1 MSRSLWRST
10 FIVSAMT
17 MLSRILGLV
26 RDMVLLNVFGAG
38 GVMDAFLV
46 AFKIP
51 NFLRRLFAEGAFS
64 QAFVPVLS
72 EYKTTKT
79 HEEVQILISRASG
92 SLMLILGVLTT
103 FSVVAAPL
111 VIYIFA
117 PGFHGQEAKFQ
128 LAVELLR
135 LTFPYLF
142 LISMTAF
149 AGSVLNS
156 YGSFATASFAPV
168 LLNVTMIAAA
178 WWLAPVMQNA
188 FHSQPIMALGWGVM
202 AAGFIQLAIQIPELW
217 NKKLL
222 IPPKVDFK
230 HEGVRRILKLM
241 LPALFGVSVVQINLL
256 LDTVLASFMHE
267 GSVSWLYTAER
278 MTELPLGLIGIAIA
292 TVILPSLSAIH
303 AEKDHDKFKTM
314 LDWATQVIVLV
325 GVPASLAMMILAEPM
340 IQALFQHGHFGYNDV
355 GMTVWALR
363 GLSGGILAFMLI
375 KIFAPGFYARQDTKT
390 PVKIGLIAVV
400 ANMFFNLILVGIF
413 YLLKWPLHAALSLAS
428 TCSAFLNAG
437 MLYLALARDGVYR
450 IEAHWKVIGFRYLC
464 ANVLMAAVLVAGLQL
479 YQQDAPQWQRIAELL
494 SLCLLGAVAY
504 AIGLLATGFRP
515 SQIRHH

>member
-135 LTFPYLF
+135 LTFPYLL

-178 WWLAPVMQNA
+178 WWLAPYMDP
-188 FHSQPIMALGWGVM
+188 HIMALGWGVL

-217 NKKLL
+217 KKKLL
-222 IPPKVDFK
+222 IPPRVDFQ

-303 AEKDHDKFKTM
+303 AEKDHDKFKAM

-325 GVPASLAMMILAEPM
+325 GVPASLAMIILAEPM
-340 IQALFQHGHFGYNDV
+340 IQALFQHGRFGYNDV

-400 ANMFFNLILVGIF
+400 ANMVFNLILVGIF
-413 YLLKWPLHAALSLAS
+413 YLLKWPLHAALSVAS

-437 MLYLALARDGVYR
+437 MLYYALSRDGVYR
-450 IEAHWKVIGFRYLC
+450 IESHWKLIGFRYVC
-464 ANVLMAAVLVAGLQL
+464 ANVLMAVVLVVGLQF

-504 AIGLLATGFRP
+504 AIGLLLTGFRP